1 METPFE
7 KPPQFIPG
15 EQVPTPENAIEKE
28 PKYGEILYDKSL
40 IFHGVGFDLIRLHSI
55 LEKGIL
61 SEQVARTN
69 GVELKRNYGGYN
81 LGDSVSVAESPAIN
95 NSFTFGCFG
104 TYIKGGISFVI
115 AGEHAFKAPKGSSR
129 DSGYPDEAFVSHE
142 VRRENIT
149 GVMVPADLLDATL
162 ADLPLGLA
170 KMGYAY
176 IDNRVRKIISDLET
190 ETGYHADTTE
200 LEELIRKKEEI
211 EKQELDYLEK
221 DKQRKDIFAQMEKV
235 ISQHVGQAFSQK
247 LGTDHPTLRDALRSY
262 LPESMKV
269 YNSDGF
275 DISLQANLPPNRAKL
290 GVPPK
295 AERKT

>member
-7 KPPQFIPG
+7 KPPQFILE
-15 EQVPTPENAIEKE
+15 EQVPTPENAIEQE

-40 IFHGVGFDLIRLHSI
+40 VFHGVGFDLIRLHNI

-61 SEQVARTN
+61 SEQAAQTK
-69 GVELKRNYGGYN
+69 GVELTRNYGGYN

-95 NSFTFGCFG
+95 DSFTFECFG
-104 TYIKGGISFVI
+104 NYIKGGISFVI
-115 AGEHAFKAPKGSSR
+115 AGEHAYKAPKGSSR
-129 DSGYPDEAFVSHE
+129 DSGYPDEAFVRHE
-142 VRRENIT
+142 VKRENIT
-149 GVMVPADLLDATL
+149 GVMVPADLLDTPL

-176 IDNRVRKIISDLET
+176 IDNRCRKIISDLET
-190 ETGYHADTTE
+190 ETGYHADATE
-200 LEELIRKKEEI
+200 LEELIKKKEEI
-211 EKQELDYLEK
+211 ENQELGYLEK
-221 DKQRKDIFAQMEKV
+221 DKQRKDIFTQMEKV

-247 LGTDHPTLRDALRSY
+247 LGTDHPTLKDALRLY

-275 DISLQANLPPNRAKL
+275 GISL
-290 GVPPK
+290 
-295 AERKT
+295 